1 MAPVPWLIA
10 QLLLSLPAEYK
21 LVGSTSEEVPM
32 ASLPGASAHLEF
44 RRWEAPG
51 GRTLHVAHWQPM
63 PTRDG
68 GPMHAVAEWPATVA
82 GQRVQVY
89 ETDYFMGRP
98 QRVLVT
104 YLRFAAPE
112 AQASLY
118 ATGLTRA
125 AFGRLLARVQPQP

>member
-21 LVGSTSEEVPM
+21 LVGNSSEEVSL

-51 GRTLHVAHWQPM
+51 GRTLHVAYWQPM
-63 PTRDG
+63 PARDG
-68 GPMHAVAEWPATVA
+68 GPMHAVAQWPATVA

-112 AQASLY
+112 AQATLY

-125 AFGRLLARVQPQP
+125 AFERLLAHVQPQP

>member
-1 MAPVPWLIA
+1 METGPWLVA
-10 QLLLSLPAEYK
+10 NLLLSLPAAYT
-21 LVGSTSEEVPM
+21 LVDTTAEEVPL
-32 ASLPGASAHLEF
+32 ASLPGVSAHLEF

-51 GRTLHVAHWQPM
+51 GRALHMLHWQPG

-68 GPMHAVAEWPATVA
+68 GPMHAVAEWSARVA
-82 GQRVQVY
+82 GQPVQVY

-104 YLRFAAPE
+104 YLHFMAPK
-112 AQASLY
+112 AQVMLY

-125 AFGRLLARVQPQP
+125 AFLTLLAHVQPQP